1 MIKSEQVYSKA
12 GKDTNMMRFTPTM
25 NFNGQCRNAME
36 MYREAFC
43 GKVTGLL
50 TQA

>member
-1 MIKSEQVYSKA
+1 L
-12 GKDTNMMRFTPTM
+12 
-25 NFNGQCRNAME
+25 NGQCRNAME